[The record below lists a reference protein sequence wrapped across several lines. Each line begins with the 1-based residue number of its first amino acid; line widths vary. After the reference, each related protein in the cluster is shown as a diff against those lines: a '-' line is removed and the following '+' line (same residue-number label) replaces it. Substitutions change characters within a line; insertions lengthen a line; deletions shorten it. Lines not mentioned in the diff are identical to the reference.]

1 VATDCHLKN
10 DLILSPNSS
19 ILIFCN
25 TFSFELL
32 DKRYFYIFFGTNIRK
47 RLIIKSEPSREVHR
61 SMHTSKLS
69 HINTTILTLLQK
81 TEHFLRSNKIYS
93 QKAVI
98 ITIALACKTNF
109 NSLKDIANTF
119 RIPYGSVRRILYEL
133 RNKGLIEGK
142 GSLKHI
148 KLSDSLRWL
157 YYRVYRL
164 SSEERVRL
172 FSILSNH
179 ELLAKILSM
188 FRSGRVGCVKVKVRK
203 VRAKVNAE
211 AGAGSGRSKRV
222 GVPSNNYSPP
232 FPRGRYWALF
242 LRHFERAL
250 EYYFKALGRCPQS
263 FYVDTCHFV
272 VDRFVKLGCDF
283 VVQETLDGRYVVRV
297 RDVGINGVPIVESGV
312 YELSAHS
319 KRLKR
324 VFDRWGIKQFKVY
337 VPRGRDFARVEVTFN
352 GRSYVAFMLRGLQK
366 MSAVMN
372 PSVADT
378 ERCNSQYEA
387 TDGKNGC

>member
-1 VATDCHLKN
+1 
-10 DLILSPNSS
+10 
-19 ILIFCN
+19 
-25 TFSFELL
+25 
-32 DKRYFYIFFGTNIRK
+32 
-47 RLIIKSEPSREVHR
+47 VHR

-81 TEHFLRSNKIYS
+81 TEHFLRSNRIYS

-164 SSEERVRL
+164 GSEERIRL

-188 FRSGRVGCVKVKVRK
+188 FRSGRVGCVKVRVE
-203 VRAKVNAE
+203 VEGSAKRIEDLQCVGM
-211 AGAGSGRSKRV
+211 GAGSGRGKRV
-222 GVPSNNYSPP
+222 RVPSNNYSPS

-297 RDVGINGVPIVESGV
+297 RDVGINGVPIVGSGV

-319 KRLKR
+319 KRLKG

-352 GRSYVAFMLRGLQK
+352 GRSYVAFMLRELQ
-366 MSAVMN
+366 N
-372 PSVADT
+372 G
-378 ERCNSQYEA
+378 EN
-387 TDGKNGC
+387 DGKGKSGG